1 MSTIHTV
8 ETQIDLDFGCYI
20 DECIETLR
28 DKDYIVFT
36 DEEEA
41 RFYFGENDL
50 IAKIKEIV
58 AEMRENVIY
67 APNKTSQDYKDV
79 YEKLDRVLFYE

>member
-28 DKDYIVFT
+28 DRNYYVFA
-36 DEEEA
+36 DEEQARDFFSEYDLVEKIREIHKEA
-41 RFYFGENDL
+41 RNKVIY
-50 IAKIKEIV
+50 
-58 AEMRENVIY
+58 ENVSEDFKGLY
-67 APNKTSQDYKDV
+67 Y
-79 YEKLDRVLFYE
+79 KLDKVLFYE